1 MLDIQLL
8 RNDLAG
14 VAARLAT
21 RGYELPVAAFEALEH
36 ARKTIQTTTQEAQAR
51 RNASSKRI
59 GIAKAKGEDVSTIMA
74 DVASLG
80 DMLKQMEAQLERVQK
95 DLEKLLLDIPNL
107 PRVVLDDPEESVPE
121 GKSEADNLEMRK
133 WGKPKRAED
142 FGFEVKDHVSIG
154 EGLGGLDFEI
164 ATKISGARF
173 SLLKGPLARLHRALA
188 QFMLDTH
195 TEQHGYTETY
205 VPYLVNAASMRGTG
219 QLPKFEADLFCT
231 IKEMLIAGPHG
242 FDEEALVENDN
253 LVDEIKK
260 AAQSTGKYDLLT
272 PLSKYLQ
279 NRKGYYLIPTAEVPL
294 TNMVRDEIVPLEQLP
309 MKFVAHTPCFRSEAG
324 SYGRDTRGM
333 IRQHQFD
340 KVELVQMVHPDESYA
355 ALEQLLGHAE
365 TILQKLALPY
375 RVVKLC
381 TGDMGFSA
389 ALTYDI
395 EVWLPA
401 QNTYRE
407 ISSCSNFEAFQ
418 ARRMQARFR
427 NAQGKPE
434 LLHTLNG
441 SGLAVGRTLVAVLE
455 NYQQADGSVV
465 IPEVLRPYMGG
476 AEKLTS

>member
-1 MLDIQLL
+1 MLDIQTL
-8 RNDLAG
+8 RNDLDG

-21 RGYELPVAAFEALEH
+21 RGFTLDKKKFEQLEGE
-36 ARKTIQTTTQEAQAR
+36 RKTIQTRTQELQAS
-51 RNASSKRI
+51 RNKISKMI
-59 GIAKAKGEDVSTIMA
+59 GQLRGAGHGPDDEEVGDLMREMQGIPEQLKEAESRLVKIQKELENFLDV
-74 DVASLG
+74 
-80 DMLKQMEAQLERVQK
+80 
-95 DLEKLLLDIPNL
+95 IPNT
-107 PRVVLDDPEESVPE
+107 PHESVPK
-121 GKSEADNLEMRK
+121 GTSETFNVEVRK
-133 WGKPKRAED
+133 VGNIPKFD
-142 FGFEVKDHVSIG
+142 FAAKDHVDLG
-154 EGLGGLDFEI
+154 EKLGLDFDT
-164 ATKISGARF
+164 AAKISGARF

-195 TEQHGYTETY
+195 SEQHGYTETY
-205 VPYLVNAASMRGTG
+205 VPYIVNAGSMYGTG
-219 QLPKFEADLFCT
+219 QLPKFKQDLFQVSFGGVESKT
-231 IKEMLIAGPHG
+231 TMVNVYTNE
-242 FDEEALVENDN
+242 DESEVKFEEENWF
-253 LVDEIKK
+253 
-260 AAQSTGKYDLLT
+260 
-272 PLSKYLQ
+272 
-279 NRKGYYLIPTAEVPL
+279 LIPTAEVPV
-294 TNMVRDEIVPLEQLP
+294 TNMVRDEIVPLDQLP

-365 TILQKLALPY
+365 MILQKLGLPY

-407 ISSCSNFEAFQ
+407 ISSCSNFESFQ

-455 NYQQADGSVV
+455 NYQQADGSVA

-476 AEKLTS
+476 KEKLSP